1 MKKKFWVFK
10 FYARGNGG
18 MECYTTYRAYD
29 YDVRKSKHLDCLIDD
44 VLGGDYPEGV
54 RSTHCEYVSRPSNTI
69 MEKIRERLKDDI
81 EHYVSEVKRN
91 ESILKLL
98 RK

>member
-29 YDVRKSKHLDCLIDD
+29 NDVRKNKNLEYIIDD
-44 VLGGDYPEGV
+44 ILGGNYPEGI
-54 RSTHCEYVSRPSNTI
+54 RSTHCEYVSRPSEVI
-69 MEKIRERLKDDI
+69 MNKIRERLKDDI
-81 EHYVSEVKRN
+81 SHHNSEMAYSR
-91 ESILKLL
+91 SILKLI
-98 RK
+98 K

>member
-29 YDVRKSKHLDCLIDD
+29 VDIRKNKNLEYIIDD
-44 VLGGDYPEGV
+44 ILGGDYPEGI
-54 RSTHCEYVSRPSNTI
+54 RSTHCEYIGRPSEVI
-69 MEKIRERLKDDI
+69 MNKIRERLKDDI
-81 EHYVSEVKRN
+81 SHYLSEVK
-91 ESILKLL
+91 ESKSLLKLL
-98 RK
+98 K